1 MKSSHVDTWMLAMVA
16 LALAVA
22 APAQTTYR
30 LEQIGP
36 NPTPSGF
43 YYAEDMN
50 DHGDVVGGVYGSFTG
65 WLWKDGKLTPIPA
78 LPTSTDGRSSAAGI
92 NNRTQVVGSSAGRPY
107 LWYRGHLRDTGAFP
121 SATAAATDI
130 NTLGVILGSVSGV
143 SGLISQPFL
152 QIGSFTQRLD
162 ALPGDTLALGFRIN
176 ELGSVC
182 GNSGTLTTQR
192 AVIWEWGRIRDLG
205 LLPGAYDSYAHAIN
219 NRNEVAGQMR
229 VNGGLESVAV
239 VWSDG
244 RIHELPQFFTGPFSQ
259 SYASGINDRGQA
271 VGGNSDRSGNF
282 IAALWQNGM
291 LYDLHD
297 LIRADDPLRPFVTL
311 GPPIVINNR
320 GQILVTGK
328 DSRIGPFGQI
338 PYRLVPSGHL

>member
-1 MKSSHVDTWMLAMVA
+1 MKGSHFYVWMLAMVA
-16 LALAVA
+16 LALAAA

-36 NPTPSGF
+36 NPSPSQF
-43 YYAEDMN
+43 YYVNDMN

-78 LPTSTDGRSSAAGI
+78 LPGPTDGRSNAAGI
-92 NNRTQVVGSSAGRPY
+92 NNRRQVVGASDGRPY
-107 LWYRGHLRDTGAFP
+107 LWQRGHLRDTDAFP
-121 SATAAATDI
+121 GASAGAIDI
-130 NTLGVILGSVSGV
+130 NTFGVILGVVSGI
-143 SGLISQPFL
+143 SGLVSQPFL

-162 ALPGDTLALGFRIN
+162 VLPGDTLALGLRIN

-182 GNSGTLTTQR
+182 GNSGTPTTQR
-192 AVIWEWGRIRDLG
+192 AVIWEWGRIRALG
-205 LLPGAYDSYAHAIN
+205 LLPGADRGYASAIN
-219 NRNEVAGQMR
+219 NRNHVAGTMEF
-229 VNGGLESVAV
+229 NGGSESVAV

-244 RIHELPQFFTGPFSQ
+244 QIHELPKLFTGPFSR
-259 SYASGINDRGQA
+259 ANATGINDRGQV
-271 VGGNSDRSGNF
+271 VGVNSGRNGAS

-291 LYDLHD
+291 VYDLND
-297 LIRADDPLRPFVTL
+297 LIRADDPLRPFVTVAS
-311 GPPIVINNR
+311 PNVINNR

-328 DSRIGPFGQI
+328 DSRFPFAQI